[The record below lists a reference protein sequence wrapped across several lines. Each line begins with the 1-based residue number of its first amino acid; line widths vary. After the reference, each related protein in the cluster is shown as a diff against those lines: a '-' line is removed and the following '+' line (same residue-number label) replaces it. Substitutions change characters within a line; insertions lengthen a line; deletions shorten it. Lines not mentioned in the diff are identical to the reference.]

1 MYYCDAAVVIVAFRN
16 GCCPLLPAAAAAT
29 ASTAVNPLYAAAS
42 HLDVSSS
49 YLLDPGKAYDAT
61 ILRVAAM
68 EGKPFRTARQCLR
81 LNNNG

>member
-16 GCCPLLPAAAAAT
+16 GCCQLLPAAAAT

-49 YLLDPGKAYDAT
+49 YLLDPGKAYDAM
-61 ILRVAAM
+61 IRVVAM
-68 EGKPFRTARQCLR
+68 EGKPFRTARQCVT